1 MENGKSPS
9 WLQELLD
16 QTEERDQHHL
26 LEINKLRADQ
36 ALAAIAVIEDEIS
49 EVEQIAQQEIDSIT
63 NWAEEET
70 RKHQNKINWICYSL
84 EKYIRSTGDNTINL
98 AHGAIK
104 LRKSRDKVDIID
116 LQKFIP
122 IGQRL
127 GLVRRIEE
135 KFEPDMNAI
144 RAYLKTNGNRPPNGV
159 ILTPGQPTFS
169 YTTIKKGLQMANQNG
184 QKPKVELVL
193 NESKRLTLLR
203 KEPITGK
210 QTNGDAWQLY
220 PVKDE
225 AGNELSFF
233 APDDIHSVLVEHKLR
248 TGDEFIV
255 TRVENGKK
263 GSSKLQVSI
272 IGKES
277 TPAEA

>member
-1 MENGKSPS
+1 M
-9 WLQELLD
+9 D

-49 EVEQIAQQEIDSIT
+49 EVEQIAQQEIDLIT

-169 YTTIKKGLQMANQNG
+169 YTTNQERICKWRIKTDRN
-184 QKPKVELVL
+184 
-193 NESKRLTLLR
+193 R
-203 KEPITGK
+203 KW
-210 QTNGDAWQLY
+210 NW
-220 PVKDE
+220 
-225 AGNELSFF
+225 F
-233 APDDIHSVLVEHKLR
+233 
-248 TGDEFIV
+248 
-255 TRVENGKK
+255 
-263 GSSKLQVSI
+263 
-272 IGKES
+272 
-277 TPAEA
+277 